1 MLLMYGGQPVDM
13 GNAGA
18 FAKANPLQD
27 PRFQIPGGQPWN
39 KTPILPGKE
48 TKEFDKRQFF
58 IPPQLPPASSMGGIG
73 NVAGL
78 ANSQFYGGPQMTQ
91 VPPGMVKT
99 VY

>member
-48 TKEFDKRQFF
+48 TKEFEKRQFF
-58 IPPQLPPASSMGGIG
+58 IPPQLPPTAGG
-73 NVAGL
+73 L
-78 ANSQFYGGPQMTQ
+78 
-91 VPPGMVKT
+91 
-99 VY
+99 